1 MAEINVPKW
10 QGSLVTSL
18 DIEDLVPGDF
28 RALKNFYYDLS
39 GFPTV
44 RGGRRLLNATQITES
59 GSAVPVRFLYHL
71 QGGWI
76 SGLQTDALVAY
87 AGTQVLKLGQDGVA
101 TAIHTGLPSGL
112 TPTACTLRGW
122 MVLATGSEKQP
133 RPLFWDGAMSV
144 MGELNKAPYGGIVA
158 SHAGRLWIVDRD
170 YPSRIWYS
178 APYEPN
184 NWDLGQGAGFLTI
197 GPGDGAEISALVPG
211 FAGEMIVFKDGSQG
225 GAIYRIQGL
234 AVPFQVTPLST
245 TVGCISPRTVTMIG
259 DKDIYFAS
267 RRGVHSLRRV
277 FEHGDLESAYIDR
290 EISDVWRGIP
300 QARKRN
306 AVAVDDYP
314 HDTWWLFIDTD
325 NDGVNDQGI
334 LWNYTFQSPRNTPKV
349 SQMDF
354 GAESTTVYR
363 ESRSGRDLLVTGGS
377 DGYIRIE
384 HMPES
389 KDEVGGGTTADYS
402 WQAELASLDG
412 GDPISMKAWLSWEIT
427 HDNWG
432 YGDLTATWYGDNRP
446 PKTSTRS
453 MNPAGAPIPFFE
465 TRVGEFRGFP
475 PRYRAMSNFFL
486 HDGGTILKLI
496 LSGNRG
502 RIRLRGF
509 RLTADVRARMVES
522 HQWFAYTKT
531 QAGSQ

>member
-1 MAEINVPKW
+1 MPEINVPKW

-59 GSAVPVRFLYHL
+59 GIAVPVRFLYHL

-76 SGLQTDALVAY
+76 SGSHTDNLVAY
-87 AGTQVLKLGQDGVA
+87 AGTKILKIAQDGSVS
-101 TAIHTGLPSGL
+101 AIQTGVPSGL
-112 TPTACTLRGW
+112 NPTACTLRGW
-122 MVLATGSEKQP
+122 MILATGSAKYP
-133 RPLFWDGAMSV
+133 RPLFWNSSMTLMA
-144 MGELNKAPYGGIVA
+144 ELTHAPACNIVT
-158 SHAGRLWIVDRD
+158 SHAGRLWVVDRD
-170 YPSRIWYS
+170 YPSRIWFS

-184 NWDLGQGAGFLTI
+184 NWDLSQGAGFLTI

-211 FAGEMIVFKDGSQG
+211 YAGEMIVFKDGPQG

-234 AVPFQVTPLST
+234 AQPFQVTPLST
-245 TVGCISPRTVTMIG
+245 TVGCVSHRAVTMIG

-290 EISDVWRGIP
+290 EVSDIWRSIP
-300 QARKRN
+300 EQHKRN
-306 AVAVDDYP
+306 AIAVDDYM

-325 NDGVNDQGI
+325 NDGVNDQAV
-334 LWNYTFQSPRNTPKV
+334 LWNYRFQGPRQAPKI

-354 GAESTTVYR
+354 GAESATVYR
-363 ESRSGRDLLVTGGS
+363 DTKSGRDVLVTGGS
-377 DGYIRIE
+377 DGYMRME

-389 KDEVGGGTTADYS
+389 KDEIAGSTQDYA
-402 WQAELASLDG
+402 WEAELATIDG
-412 GDPISMKAWLSWEIT
+412 GDPISMKAWLSLEVT

-432 YGDLTATWYGDNRP
+432 YGNIVATWYGDNRP
-446 PKTSTRS
+446 PKTALRS
-453 MNPAGAPIPFFE
+453 MNPAAAPIPFFE

-475 PRYRAMSNFFL
+475 PRYRAMTMFHL
-486 HDGGTILKLI
+486 HDGGTILKLK
-496 LSGNRG
+496 LSGDHG
-502 RIRLRGF
+502 RVRLRGF
-509 RLTADVRARMVES
+509 RIMADVRGRMVDS
-522 HQWFAYTKT
+522 HAWFADTKT
-531 QAGSQ
+531 QRSTQ